1 MHPSA
6 QAPSAGAFVPHT
18 PTLFICM
25 AASSL
30 LMVGLVAALVLL

>member
-6 QAPSAGAFVPHT
+6 QTPSAGTLVPHT
-18 PTLFICM
+18 PMLFICM

-30 LMVGLVAALVLL
+30 LMIGLVAALVLL